1 MSASTLRMAATPTSA
16 AEMRMAPPVLAVIFD
31 MDGLLLD
38 TEPAYTIAQQKILDR
53 FGRTFTWE
61 LKAQMMGRRAIDGAK
76 MLLDAL
82 QLTPE
87 EITPEQF
94 LSERDAL
101 LKDVFPESPL
111 LPGAECLIR
120 HLAAHHIPIAVAT
133 GSSRSQFILK
143 TSKHRDF
150 FALFD
155 NVITGDM
162 VDRAKPDPAIFLRA
176 MESFRSPVPPPAS
189 VLVFE
194 DAPNGVQAA
203 LAAGMRV
210 VMVPDAGLPA
220 ELQRCGAT
228 AVLRSLEDF
237 NPVEWGLPPYV

>member
-1 MSASTLRMAATPTSA
+1 MAATPTAA
-16 AEMRMAPPVLAVIFD
+16 AEMRMAPTVLAVIFD

-38 TEPAYTIAQQKILDR
+38 TEKAYTIAQQHILDR

-61 LKAQMMGRRAIDGAK
+61 LKAQMMGRQALEAAK
-76 MLLDAL
+76 VLLDAL
-82 QLTPE
+82 QLSPA

-101 LKDVFPESPL
+101 LHDIFPESPL
-111 LPGAECLIR
+111 LPGAERLVR
-120 HLAAHHIPIAVAT
+120 HLAAHRIPIAVAT
-133 GSSRSQFILK
+133 GSNQSQFALK
-143 TSKHRDF
+143 TSKHRDL

-155 NVITGDM
+155 NVVTGDM
-162 VDRAKPDPAIFLRA
+162 VHRAKPDPAIFLRA
-176 MESFRSPVPPPAS
+176 VEGLPPPIPAPAS

-203 LAAGMRV
+203 LAAGMQV
-210 VMVPDAGLPA
+210 VMVPDGGLPV

-228 AVLRSLEDF
+228 ALLGSLEDF
-237 NPVEWGLPPYV
+237 KPEEWGLPPYA